1 MKAAMLAVV
10 ILTVAGVAFHFAS
23 SRSATASAGSGPAGL
38 ASAESRPSVPGV
50 ELVSTSAGHPA
61 AHPGST
67 RSLSFPLFFEPNV
80 GQTDGRVKFLAHGS
94 GYGLFLTADEAVLSL
109 QHQVA
114 KGQPARSSVIRMHLD
129 GASSTARIQG
139 AEPLPGK
146 SNYFIGNDSS
156 KWRRGISQFARVE
169 YERIYPGVD
178 LVYYGNQKQ
187 LEYDFRVAPGA
198 DPNQIA
204 LSFRGAS
211 ARLDSGDLLLT
222 TADGNIRF
230 KAPHIYQ
237 PASYQPTHAPGSKAE
252 ADSSKPTNSAV
263 AGGFRLIAHD
273 KVGFTVGHYD
283 HSRELVI
290 DPLLSYSTYL
300 GMGGEV
306 CPLPPSATPGQGC
319 PQIAIDSADNIYA
332 AGSTTS
338 ANFPTTAGAIQ
349 PTLNG
354 AQNIFI
360 AVLSPSAGSGSAQL
374 LFATYLGGSLM
385 DYLGGVA
392 VDPVN
397 PSFPNINIYVAGYTS
412 SPDFPTTSNAF
423 QQASAVTWSA
433 GQTHGFLST
442 INASNASGSNVFTLK
457 YSTILAGNTSSG
469 STTENDVVTGLA
481 VDSFFD
487 AYVTGTTTSSDI
499 LTGFPSTPNG
509 YQICPWQ
516 VAQSGG
522 IPCPVTSGPK
532 QFFASEIN
540 TAGSGP
546 QSMLYSTYFGGGYQ
560 VGPDATGGGIAVDV
574 PSNNPRSSVNMYFT
588 GTTSMP
594 GVPGPNNEAAFPLIN
609 AWQSCLNQ
617 SGVTQATGCGSA
629 GTNTDAIL
637 VKLNPNQNGAVPS
650 YSTYLGGAGNDN
662 GNAVAADSSGNAYVT
677 GSTTSNDWS
686 CASTNACAFAP
697 GYGAYVG
704 GGDAFIAKVANYQG
718 GIFPLV
724 FFAYIG
730 GTSLDSGN
738 AIAVDS
744 VQTAHIAGTTAS
756 TDLVPQD
763 PYQLHYGGGTSDAFV
778 ALMSSEVLSGDT
790 GNYVTYLGG
799 NSVDQGTGIAIDNTG
814 TAYVSG
820 VTQSSNFPTSAD
832 SYQSGLI
839 GAQDA
844 FVTELGSDSSL
855 ALSISSGSPSPN
867 PLPAGTQGTFTFDIT
882 NNGPDPASNVTF
894 QVSVPQS
901 GVQTIPSAEV
911 VSNGAGSCTSGLTGT
926 IVCQVGSLAVGAKA
940 QVAVFVTPSIPRVD
954 PNETIGVTNAQAFAN
969 EGQAS
974 PKLSQSVKVTDF
986 SLSAVVTNQGAQ
998 VIAGQ
1003 LAVIDITLTPDQNL
1017 GYNANVT
1024 LTPSTSP
1031 SIVTNP
1037 SPTFTI
1043 NPVILTG
1050 TSAQGTVLNIQTVPR
1065 PVNSGSL
1072 FRHRAFYAAWLPIGG
1087 LSLVGLGMGAG
1098 RKRRRWFIGILLGL
1112 LAGLMLLQPAC
1123 SSGSSAA
1130 QSGGGTQAGN
1140 YFITITASAGTGATH
1155 QTIVELT
1162 VN

>member
-1 MKAAMLAVV
+1 MGQSRPGYRGAATGFWAMKAAMLAVV
-10 ILTVAGVAFHFAS
+10 ILTVAGMAFHFAS
-23 SRSATASAGSGPAGL
+23 SGSATAAAGSGPAGL
-38 ASAESRPSVPGV
+38 AAPGFASSVPGL
-50 ELVSTSAGHPA
+50 ELVSTSARHPA
-61 AHPGST
+61 AHPGSA

-80 GQTDGRVKFLAHGS
+80 GQTDGRVKFLARGS
-94 GYGLFLTADEAVLSL
+94 GYSLFLTADEAVLSL
-109 QHQVA
+109 QHHVA
-114 KGQPARSSVIRMHLD
+114 KRQPAKSTVVRMHLD
-129 GASSTARIQG
+129 GASSSARIQG
-139 AEPLPGK
+139 TEPLPGK
-146 SNYFIGNDSS
+146 SNYFIGNDPS
-156 KWRRGISQFARVE
+156 KWRRGVSQFARVE
-169 YERIYPGVD
+169 YQRVYPGVD

-204 LSFRGAS
+204 LSFKGAS
-211 ARLDSGDLLLT
+211 ARLDSGDLVLT
-222 TADGNIRF
+222 TADGDIRF
-230 KAPHIYQ
+230 QAPHIYQ
-237 PASYQPTHAPGSKAE
+237 PTSGSKAA
-252 ADSSKPTNSAV
+252 ADSSKPTSSAV
-263 AGGFRLIAHD
+263 AGGFRLIAD
-273 KVGFTVGHYD
+273 NKVAFTVGHYD

-300 GMGGEV
+300 GMGGESLV
-306 CPLPPSATPGQGC
+306 SVAV
-319 PQIAIDSADNIYA
+319 DSADNVYA

-338 ANFPTTAGAIQ
+338 ASFPTTAGAIQ
-349 PTLNG
+349 TTLNG

-374 LFATYLGGSLM
+374 LFATYLGGSGK

-423 QQASAVTWSA
+423 QQASGVTWTGS
-433 GQTHGFLST
+433 QTHGFVSA
-442 INASNASGSNVFTLK
+442 INASSASGSNVFTLK

-540 TAGSGP
+540 TAGSGS

-594 GVPGPNNEAAFPLIN
+594 GVPGPNGEAAFPLVN

-677 GSTTSNDWS
+677 GATTSNDWN
-686 CASTNACAFAP
+686 CTSTNACAFAP
-697 GYGAYVG
+697 NYGAYVG
-704 GGDAFIAKVANYQG
+704 GDDAFIAKVANYQG

-724 FFAYIG
+724 FFAYLG
-730 GTSLDSGN
+730 GTGSDSGN
-738 AIAVDS
+738 SIAVDS
-744 VQTAHIAGTTAS
+744 VQTAHIAGTTTS
-756 TDLVPQD
+756 TDLVLQD
-763 PYQLHYGGGTSDAFV
+763 PYQLTYGGPPSDAFV

-799 NSVDQGTGIAIDNTG
+799 NFLDQGTGIAIDNTG
-814 TAYVSG
+814 TAYVAG
-820 VTQSSNFPTSAD
+820 VTQSFNFPVANP
-832 SYQSGLI
+832 YQSGLI
-839 GAQDA
+839 GTQDA
-844 FVTELGSDSSL
+844 FVTELGSSSSL

-867 PLPAGTQGTFTFDIT
+867 PLPAGTQGTFNFDIT

-894 QVSVPQS
+894 QVTVPQS

-974 PKLSQSVKVTDF
+974 AKLSQSVSVTDF
-986 SLSAVVTNQGAQ
+986 SLNAVVTNQGAQ

-1003 LAVIDITLTPDQNL
+1003 LAVIDVTLMPDMNL

-1024 LTPSTSP
+1024 MTLSSSP
-1031 SIVTNP
+1031 SMVTNP

-1043 NPVILTG
+1043 NPVILAG

-1098 RKRRRWFIGILLGL
+1098 RKRRRWIIGTLLGL
-1112 LAGLMLLQPAC
+1112 LAGLILLQPAC